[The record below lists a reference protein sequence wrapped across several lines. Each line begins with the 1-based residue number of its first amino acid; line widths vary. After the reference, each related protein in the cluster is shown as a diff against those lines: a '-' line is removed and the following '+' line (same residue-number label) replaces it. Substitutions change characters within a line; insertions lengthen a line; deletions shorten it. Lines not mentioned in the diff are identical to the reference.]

1 MGQLPTY
8 LKCIVCGRENHRGLN
23 IRFRVDG
30 SEIRSEVPFN
40 DEFCGFKDV
49 VHGGILTA
57 VLDEAM
63 GWAAGYM
70 TKRMCHAAEMT
81 IRFVRPVHA
90 GERVEVPETA
100 ATLVEGPR
108 PGLVV
113 QSDGGVTVGLDT
125 AVDENL
131 RLEGIARDLVNRI
144 QRLRRDAGLEL
155 DDRIRL
161 GIFGGSELASAALAH
176 SKYIAGEVLAVD
188 VEVGSELPGG
198 EAYEHT
204 QQLRLEGREALIAI
218 RVIR

>member
-1 MGQLPTY
+1 MRQLPTY

-40 DEFCGFKDV
+40 DEFCGFKGI

-90 GERVEVPETA
+90 GEQVEVVA
-100 ATLVEGPR
+100 
-108 PGLVV
+108 
-113 QSDGGVTVGLDT
+113 
-125 AVDENL
+125 
-131 RLEGIARDLVNRI
+131 RLERD
-144 QRLRRDAGLEL
+144 RRRVIE
-155 DDRIRL
+155 
-161 GIFGGSELASAALAH
+161 ASGEITAPT
-176 SKYIAGEVLAVD
+176 GEVLVRGFGKFMPLSSEEAKLVD
-188 VEVGSELPGG
+188 SYLHYDDCERINFV
-198 EAYEHT
+198 Y
-204 QQLRLEGREALIAI
+204 
-218 RVIR
+218 